1 MRRVLLALALAA
13 AAAPRSFATGLLCPS
28 GVLDARGY
36 GAVPLFSALPMS
48 GSSFARRWSRAL
60 PGLSKEF
67 PDLRFEKPE
76 NLHVTLVFVST
87 AGWDS
92 TRVDDYEKYAMDGPD
107 VSSGPLVMKGA
118 LDTFGPKK
126 DVAVL
131 HFSAIPKEWPARL
144 MKDRDVATAKG
155 LRPRD
160 RYDDVFEAHVSL
172 AFARDAEK
180 DRAELRR
187 FEKRME
193 THAADFDGLS
203 VRLDRAERPALF
215 LVLGGG
221 DSVRFVP
228 LKAYCR

>member
-1 MRRVLLALALAA
+1 MRRFALALALAA
-13 AAAPRSFATGLLCPS
+13 LAAPRSFATGLVCPS
-28 GVLDARGY
+28 GVLDSRGY

-48 GSSFARRWSRAL
+48 GSSFAARWSKAL
-60 PGLSKEF
+60 PELAKEF
-67 PDLRFEKPE
+67 PGLRFETPE

-92 TRVDDYEKYAMDGPD
+92 TRIDEYERYALDGPE
-107 VSSGPLVMKGA
+107 VSSGPLVMKGV

-131 HFSAIPKEWPARL
+131 HLKPVPAEWSSRL
-144 MKDRDVATAKG
+144 MKDRDVLTASG

-180 DRAELRR
+180 GRAQLRR
-187 FEKRME
+187 FEKRLS
-193 THAADFDGLS
+193 AQASRFDGLE
-203 VRLDRAERPALF
+203 VRLDRSSKPALF